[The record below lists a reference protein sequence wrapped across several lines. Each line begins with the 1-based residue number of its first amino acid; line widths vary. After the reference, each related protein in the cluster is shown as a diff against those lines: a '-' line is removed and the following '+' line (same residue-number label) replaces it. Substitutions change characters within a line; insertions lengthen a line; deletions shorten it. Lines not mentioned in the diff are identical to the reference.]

1 MRHLQAPLKLRF
13 FLEIQYLPAQ
23 ESLLTCKW
31 LWLKLSQ
38 MNMQSITSVFT
49 FDFETH
55 EKFCWPYLRMGP
67 S

>member
-1 MRHLQAPLKLRF
+1 MRHLQAPLKPRF
-13 FLEIQYLPAQ
+13 FLEIQYPPAQ
-23 ESLLTCKW
+23 QSLLTRKW

-55 EKFCWPYLRMGP
+55 EKFSWPCLRMG
-67 S
+67 SS